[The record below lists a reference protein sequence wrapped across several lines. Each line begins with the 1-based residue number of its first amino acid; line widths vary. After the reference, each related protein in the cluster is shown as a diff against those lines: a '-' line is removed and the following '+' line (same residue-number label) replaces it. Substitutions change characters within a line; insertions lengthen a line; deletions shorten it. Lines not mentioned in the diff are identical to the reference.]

1 MSTPFQLL
9 DTLKKAAMVLR
20 DARLPF
26 ALAGGTAAYARGG
39 GLPVHDLDLVILE
52 AEADA
57 AVQALSDVGMRVERP
72 PEGWL
77 VKAFDEDRMID
88 LIFRLAG
95 HADTRA
101 LLERAE
107 EINVGSVPMPVL
119 TATDL
124 AISWLHALSEHHAD
138 FALTLTCVR
147 PLREQVDWAQV
158 RGQTAGSPFA
168 DAFWVL
174 LEQLRIVE
182 RGTGNDGGL
191 VRRRA
196 D

>member
-20 DARLPF
+20 DAGLPF

-52 AEADA
+52 ADAEAA
-57 AVQALSDVGMRVERP
+57 ARALSESGMRIERP

-77 VKAFDEDRMID
+77 VKALDEDRMID

-107 EINVGSVPMPVL
+107 EIKVAAVPMRVL
-119 TATDL
+119 SATDL
-124 AISWLHALSEHHAD
+124 VISLLRAFSEHHAN
-138 FALTLTCVR
+138 FAIALTIVR
-147 PLREQVDWAQV
+147 PLREQVDWSQV
-158 RGQTAGSPFA
+158 RDQTAGSPFA

-174 LEQLRIVE
+174 LERLRIVE
-182 RGTGNDGGL
+182 GKDGL
-191 VRRRA
+191 
-196 D
+196 